1 MQSPIHIACVMVTQV
16 FIDFQGFGMLL
27 MEEAERIARDE
38 HGSVKI
44 AVISGRLTNS
54 SPFFYKTGSD
64 KYADDLILKNLL

>member
-54 SPFFYKTGSD
+54 SRFFIRQVVISMQM
-64 KYADDLILKNLL
+64 I